1 MVVRYIHVQGY
12 SVEKLVKAKDRVG
25 RSVKIGISWD
35 GSTRYLDVSP
45 PPTKYDVD
53 RIVYFQINC
62 GELYSPDS
70 LFGRTNR

>member
-45 PPTKYDVD
+45 PTKDDVD
-53 RIVYFQINC
+53 RIVYLQINC

-70 LFGRTNR
+70 HFGRTNR